1 MEGLKM
7 GDSDNYLMQKQME
20 MMIET
25 SNKKITAELKELR
38 EGLIQL
44 NDEVQE
50 LKRQLKNARAE
61 AAETAPRPQYSQP
74 APQQSYSPPPQAD
87 PSIKRQPTRDQEMA
101 QTSNRPKFTEFTEE
115 EVSIN
120 SVFYAGRGG
129 MGKKK

>member
-1 MEGLKM
+1 MAELGLKM

-20 MMIET
+20 MMIDT

-50 LKRQLKNARAE
+50 IKRQMKNMRAE
-61 AAETAPRPQYSQP
+61 ASEAPAPRPQYSQP
-74 APQQSYSPPPQAD
+74 AAQAYSPPPAAD
-87 PSIKRQPTRDQEMA
+87 PSIRRQPTRDQEMA

-115 EVSIN
+115 EVSVDAI
-120 SVFYAGRGG
+120 FYSGRN
-129 MGKKK
+129 GKKR